1 MQKTQTTCLVI
12 LATIA
17 AGFSLAY
24 LKSVLLPFVIALF
37 IVIGC
42 RPILE
47 FVAKKLQLPRVLAFV
62 VTFLTGFALLVG
74 FAFLIWLS
82 INDLSKNSDAYQERL
97 NNIAEWV
104 VEHLP
109 ESEELPL
116 QQPTVSGDP
125 LVEGTNQEID
135 TIADEPTK
143 AIEEFLKFASNYVQT
158 QLLGLASSLSSLLSY
173 GVLILIFVFF
183 LMLGDSQSTKSN
195 RILGE
200 DSETG
205 SSTGIVGEVE
215 TQIRK
220 YLVMKTIISLFTGF
234 VFGLVL
240 WFFSVPLAIVFG
252 FLAFL
257 LNYIPNIG
265 PLISTALPV
274 PFLVLNSNMSPTMAI
289 ICFVLISGIQFA
301 SGNVIEPRLMGKSF
315 DVSPVFLLL
324 ALMFFGLIWG
334 IVGMFLATPIVSII
348 KIVLQQSQGGKPVAE
363 LMAGRWRGIESNT
376 A

>member
-17 AGFSLAY
+17 TGFSLAY
-24 LKSVLLPFVIALF
+24 LKTVLLPFVIALF

-47 FVAKKLQLPRVLAFV
+47 FVAKKLQLPAILAFV
-62 VTFLTGFALLVG
+62 VTFFVGFALLLG

-82 INDLSKNSDAYQERL
+82 INDLSKNSDAYKERL

-104 VEHLP
+104 VERLP
-109 ESEELPL
+109 NKEDP
-116 QQPTVSGDP
+116 QQPTVSSDPRMQVGD
-125 LVEGTNQEID
+125 QEID
-135 TIADEPTK
+135 TIADEPSK
-143 AIEEFLKFASNYVQT
+143 AIEEFLTFASNFVQT

-173 GVLILIFVFF
+173 GILILIFVFF
-183 LMLGDSQSTKSN
+183 LMLGDSQSRKSN
-195 RILGE
+195 QSF
-200 DSETG
+200 SEGPKTEPPE
-205 SSTGIVGEVE
+205 GIVGEIE

-220 YLVMKTIISLFTGF
+220 YLVMKTIISLLTGF

-240 WFFSVPLAIVFG
+240 WLFNVPLAVVFG

-274 PFLVLNSNMSPTMAI
+274 PFLILNSNMSPTTAI
-289 ICFVLISGIQFA
+289 ICFLLIAGTQFA

-315 DVSPVFLLL
+315 DVSPAFLLL

-348 KIVLQQSQGGKPVAE
+348 KIVLQQNQGGRPVAE
-363 LMAGRWRGIESNT
+363 LMAGRWRGFESNT